1 MTTSSGS
8 KGRVALVTGAGQGVG
23 RQTALELVTRG
34 VATSVIVND
43 FVADKAEA
51 VADEVRALG
60 AGAAAAPFDV
70 CDVEAVRESLKR
82 ATSELGDVEVLVN
95 NAGGSGT
102 PGVSEDQAVFWE
114 SDPSQWQPWLG
125 INLTG
130 VLNCTHAVLGGMVQR
145 SYGRIVTVVSDAGRI
160 GEPNL
165 VLYSAAK
172 AGAAGFTRAIGQS
185 AGRYGV
191 TANCVSLG
199 ATRTPATAV
208 IDDLNAEQARK
219 VLRNYAVKRFGEP
232 QDAAAAICFLA
243 SENAGWITTQTLP
256 VNGGYSSAL

>member
-1 MTTSSGS
+1 MTTSSS
-8 KGRVALVTGAGQGVG
+8 SEGRVALVTGAGQGVG

-51 VADEVRALG
+51 VADEVRGLG
-60 AGAAAAPFDV
+60 GRAFAASFDV
-70 CDVEAVRESLKR
+70 CDVGAVRETMMR
-82 ATSELGDVEVLVN
+82 ATSELGGVDVLVN

-102 PGVSEDQAVFWE
+102 AGVSEDQAAFWE

-130 VLNCTHAVLGGMVQR
+130 VLNCTHAVLAGMVER

-160 GEPNL
+160 GQPNL
-165 VLYSAAK
+165 VVYSAAK
-172 AGAAGFTRAIGQS
+172 AGAAGFTRAIGQA
-185 AGRYGV
+185 AGRHGV

-208 IDDLNAEQARK
+208 IDELDAEQARK
-219 VLRNYAVKRFGEP
+219 VLRNYAIKRFGEP
-232 QDAAAAICFLA
+232 IDAAAAICFLA
-243 SENAGWITTQTLP
+243 SKDAGWITTQTLP

>member
-1 MTTSSGS
+1 MTTTSRSE
-8 KGRVALVTGAGQGVG
+8 GRVALVTGAGQGVG

-60 AGAAAAPFDV
+60 GRAVAAPFDV
-70 CDVEAVRESLKR
+70 CDVEAVRESMMR
-82 ATSELGDVEVLVN
+82 ATSELGGVDVLVN

-102 PGVSEDQAVFWE
+102 AGVSEDQAVFWE

-130 VLNCTHAVLGGMVQR
+130 VLNCTHAVLAGMVER

-160 GEPNL
+160 GRAQSGRLLSSEGRRSRIHARDRSCGRASRGDRKL
-165 VLYSAAK
+165 CV
-172 AGAAGFTRAIGQS
+172 AGS
-185 AGRYGV
+185 H
-191 TANCVSLG
+191 
-199 ATRTPATAV
+199 
-208 IDDLNAEQARK
+208 
-219 VLRNYAVKRFGEP
+219 
-232 QDAAAAICFLA
+232 QDA
-243 SENAGWITTQTLP
+243 S
-256 VNGGYSSAL
+256 NGRHR